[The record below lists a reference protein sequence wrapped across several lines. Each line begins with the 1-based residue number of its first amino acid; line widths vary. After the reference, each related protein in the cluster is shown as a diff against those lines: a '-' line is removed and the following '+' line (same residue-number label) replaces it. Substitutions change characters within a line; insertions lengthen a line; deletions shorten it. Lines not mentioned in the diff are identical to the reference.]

1 MPAHSGAI
9 AGTVAHTHG
18 SDSADGG
25 HLLVNTTG
33 VTNMST
39 GSIGYYDGS
48 EKLQELVAAS
58 DTDVLT
64 LSGGLP
70 SWATSG
76 EAHTAG
82 QISMWA
88 GDYDGVP
95 SGWLLCDGSSVSTT
109 TYAALYAKT
118 GVKFGNS
125 GGAGTFDLPN
135 LTSIFPV
142 GIPATTNPGGTGGGN
157 SITLTESQMPSHT
170 HVVTDPGHVH
180 TLQRRDGSG
189 GIVIAHPVSGGGTS
203 PTSAPISESA
213 TTGIT
218 IASTGGSTSFDNRP
232 AYLELCFIIKT

>member
-1 MPAHSGAI
+1 M
-9 AGTVAHTHG
+9 AHTHG

-33 VTNMST
+33 VTNMSN

-48 EKLQELVAAS
+48 EKLQELVAGS

-70 SWATSG
+70 SWATAG

-88 GDYDGVP
+88 GDYDDVP

-142 GIPATTNPGGTGGGN
+142 GIPATTNPGGTGGAN
-157 SITLTESQMPSHT
+157 SLTLTESQMPSHT
-170 HVVTDPGHVH
+170 HTVSDPGHFH
-180 TLQRRDGSG
+180 ESPRHIGSG
-189 GIVIAHPVSGGGTS
+189 SYYAQQYNAGDNYTYNATP
-203 PTSAPISESA
+203 PTSTD

-232 AYLELCFIIKT
+232 TYLELCFIIKT

>member
-1 MPAHSGAI
+1 LPAHSGSI
-9 AGTVAHTHG
+9 SGTVAHTHG

-48 EKLQELVAAS
+48 EKLQELSAGS

-70 SWATSG
+70 SWATAG

-88 GDYDGVP
+88 GDYDAVP

-135 LTSIFPV
+135 LTSVFPV
-142 GIPATTNPGGTGGGN
+142 GIPATTNPGGTGGAN
-157 SITLTESQMPSHT
+157 SLTLTESQMPSHT
-170 HVVTDPGHVH
+170 HTVTDPGHTHQV
-180 TLQRRDGSG
+180 
-189 GIVIAHPVSGGGTS
+189 GGGTGGGAGFNI
-203 PTSAPISESA
+203 PTTMAFKNIYTYSA

-218 IASTGGSTSFDNRP
+218 IATTGGSTSFDNRP
-232 AYLELCFIIKT
+232 TYLELCFIIKT

>member
-33 VTNMST
+33 VTNMSN

-48 EKLQELVAAS
+48 EKLQELTAAS

-64 LSGGLP
+64 LSGGVP
-70 SWATSG
+70 SWATAG

-82 QISMWA
+82 QLTMWA
-88 GDYDGVP
+88 GDYDNIP
-95 SGWLLCDGSSVSTT
+95 TGWLLCDGSTVSTT

-118 GVKFGNS
+118 GVKYGNS

-142 GIPATTNPGGTGGGN
+142 GIPATTNPGGTGGAN
-157 SITLTESQMPSHT
+157 SLTLTESQMPTHS
-170 HVVTDPGHVH
+170 HVVTDPGHTH
-180 TLQRRDGSG
+180 EIYRNQGGSG
-189 GIVIAHPVSGGGTS
+189 SYKVMEYFTKNKYEPPYITVSS
-203 PTSAPISESA
+203 

-218 IASTGGSTSFDNRP
+218 IADTGGSTSFNNRP

>member
-1 MPAHSGAI
+1 M
-9 AGTVAHTHG
+9 
-18 SDSADGG
+18 
-25 HLLVNTTG
+25 N
-33 VTNMST
+33 N

-48 EKLQELVAAS
+48 SKLQELAAAS

-64 LSGGLP
+64 LSGGVP
-70 SWATSG
+70 SWATAG

-95 SGWLLCDGSSVSTT
+95 TGWLLCDGSSVSTT
-109 TYAALYAKT
+109 TYAALYGKT

-135 LTSIFPV
+135 LTSKIAC
-142 GIPATTNPGGTGGGN
+142 GIPATTNPGGTGGAN
-157 SITLTESQMPSHT
+157 SLTLSESQMPDHT
-170 HVVTDPGHVH
+170 HTVSDPGHDH
-180 TLQRRDGSG
+180 PQWTYGGGSG
-189 GIVIAHPVSGGGTS
+189 PVGAGTS
-203 PTSAPISESA
+203 PSGAKNTSAIDTQTA

-218 IASTGGSTSFDNRP
+218 ISNTGGSTSFDNRP